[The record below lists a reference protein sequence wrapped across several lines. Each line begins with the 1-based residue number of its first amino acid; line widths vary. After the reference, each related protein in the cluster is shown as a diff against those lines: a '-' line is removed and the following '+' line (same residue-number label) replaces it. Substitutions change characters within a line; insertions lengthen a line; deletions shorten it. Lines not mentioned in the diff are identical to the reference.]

1 MKNLFTLV
9 IICTILVIS
18 IIIGESV
25 NNTSISQNRSDLVSI
40 PHIGSIEV
48 LNGCGISGAAKRVAD
63 YLRKSNFDVKN
74 VDNAENWNYPFTLI
88 VSRKTDT
95 TIANQI
101 ARALDTD
108 KIVII
113 RNNDNLYDV
122 TIYIGPDFGERIQ

>member
-1 MKNLFTLV
+1 MKNLFTLLV
-9 IICTILVIS
+9 ICTILVVS
-18 IIIGESV
+18 ILIGESV
-25 NNTSISQNRSDLVSI
+25 KEDSIPQENSDSVSI

-74 VDNAENWNYPFTLI
+74 VDNAENWNYPFTLV

-95 TIANQI
+95 TIASQI
-101 ARALDTD
+101 ARSLNTD
-108 KIVII
+108 KMVII

-122 TIYIGPDFGERIQ
+122 TVYIGPDFGERIQ